1 MINRQHNELIGL
13 GVYTLQEASLYGLL
27 SSNKLSRWVFGTN
40 KYPPVIESQL
50 SSQRLVSFYDLVQAM
65 AINTAREHGISLH
78 KIRKAINN
86 AKSYGIELPLAY
98 NHKLILFANNLYILF
113 PNQTMTQVTG
123 QPIGQTAM
131 VPIAEP
137 FMQDLHFDPEG
148 LAKLFTPFAKYGR
161 QIILDPQRQ
170 FGHPLVGETGYR
182 ADVLDKAFSIEKST
196 EFVASAYNIDVK
208 DIKAAVAYMKYL
220 RMRRA
225 A

>member
-1 MINRQHNELIGL
+1 MGNDLLGL
-13 GVYTLQEASLYGLL
+13 GVYTLQEAALYSYV

-40 KYPPVIESQL
+40 KYLPVIDSQL
-50 SSQRLVSFYDLVQAM
+50 RSQHLVSFYDLIQTM
-65 AINTAREHGISLH
+65 AIDRARKHHISLH
-78 KIRKAINN
+78 KIRKAISN
-86 AKSYGIELPLAY
+86 AEKHYSVDFPLAY
-98 NHKLILFANNLYILF
+98 DHKLELFDNELYILF
-113 PNQTMTQVTG
+113 PDQKLTQITG
-123 QPIGQTAM
+123 RPIGQMAS
-131 VPIAEP
+131 VEIAEP
-137 FMQDLHFDPEG
+137 FMEDLHFNTEG
-148 LAKLFTPFAKYGR
+148 LATNFTPFKKFGR

-196 EFVASAYNIDVK
+196 EFVARAYNIDVK